1 MGFGWGEVRVG
12 IGVVRV
18 WQGNMIG
25 QDSALLDMMINL
37 LSAMLF
43 ARSCIANIK
52 VWLVIIRVSLA
63 ANRVW

>member
-1 MGFGWGEVRVG
+1 MGFGWGGVRVG